1 MKFTEEELDG
11 PNENFLG
18 LLSTSWGKIWF
29 RLPWLQ
35 ANLLHFGWSFLSLVM
50 MILSHFDGWFDLDY
64 SSAGARKE
72 FQRCIWVVS
81 YSTIATFLAPLYIK
95 WVWLL
100 KTTLPLPLK
109 WAFIGLSSD
118 VKKMSS
124 SLWSSPSQANFSL
137 ADLVLL
143 KVSHM
148 ALLIWLIH
156 FSYAH

>member
-1 MKFTEEELDG
+1 
-11 PNENFLG
+11 
-18 LLSTSWGKIWF
+18 
-29 RLPWLQ
+29 
-35 ANLLHFGWSFLSLVM
+35 
-50 MILSHFDGWFDLDY
+50 
-64 SSAGARKE
+64 
-72 FQRCIWVVS
+72 
-81 YSTIATFLAPLYIK
+81 
-95 WVWLL
+95 
-100 KTTLPLPLK
+100 
-109 WAFIGLSSD
+109 